1 MSFENFNTTLFLVGS
16 DATLPITMFISLR
29 DGSTPVINAVSLV
42 LMVGSAGIGLVGIFS
57 GFSAGEPERRP
68 GRPRG

>member
-16 DATLPITMFISLR
+16 DATLPITMFINLR

-42 LMVGSAGIGLVGIFS
+42 LMVGSAALGLIGILG
-57 GFSAGEPERRP
+57 GFEVKKP
-68 GRPRG
+68 